1 MYKTII
7 MNAKG
12 GCGKTTLA
20 TNLASYYAAHGY
32 RTALY
37 DHDPQCSSSQW
48 LRRRSDEYPTIEGV
62 TACQTGMATTR
73 SWLMRLSPDTERVVI
88 DTPAGVRPYDAVSYL
103 RGVRTILVPVLTSV
117 IDVEASAQ
125 FVQELKK
132 LPMVR
137 NKQTQVVVVANRV
150 KTRAPALKLLKE
162 IFSDMDIPVVTQLR
176 DTMSYVQGTDTG
188 IGIQEL
194 PSNKAK
200 MERRAWRKLV
210 EFIDPEFDENR
221 DMLEDS
227 LEISAIK
234 PIIGRPVRDIPLSIP
249 LAEVGRYSVSWK

>member
-1 MYKTII
+1 

-32 RTALY
+32 RTALFDY
-37 DHDPQCSSSQW
+37 DPQCSSSQW
-48 LRRRSDEYPTIEGV
+48 LKRRSEALPVIQGIE
-62 TACQTGMATTR
+62 ACQKGNSTTR

-88 DTPAGVRPYDAVSYL
+88 DTPAGVKPHDAVSYL
-103 RGVRTILVPVLTSV
+103 RGVSTILVPVLSSV

-125 FVQELKK
+125 FVQELMK
-132 LPMVR
+132 LPTVR
-137 NKQTQVVVVANRV
+137 TNQTKVVVVANRV
-150 KTRAPALKLLKE
+150 KSRAPALKIMKE
-162 IFSDMDIPVVTQLR
+162 IFSDMGVPVTTQLR

-188 IGIQEL
+188 TGIQEL

-200 MERRAWRKLV
+200 MERRAWQKLV
-210 EFIDPEFDENR
+210 KAIDPEFVENR
-221 DMLEDS
+221 DMLGDAM
-227 LEISAIK
+227 EISAIK
-234 PIIGRPVRDIPLSIP
+234 SITDKPIRDIPLSIP